1 MKLLN
6 RPRAMIV
13 PAPKV
18 KPVRVYNYYVV
29 LRLTYGDP
37 EAPPVGI

>member
-1 MKLLN
+1 
-6 RPRAMIV
+6 MIV

-29 LRLTYGDP
+29 LRLTYGG
-37 EAPPVGI
+37 PPVGI